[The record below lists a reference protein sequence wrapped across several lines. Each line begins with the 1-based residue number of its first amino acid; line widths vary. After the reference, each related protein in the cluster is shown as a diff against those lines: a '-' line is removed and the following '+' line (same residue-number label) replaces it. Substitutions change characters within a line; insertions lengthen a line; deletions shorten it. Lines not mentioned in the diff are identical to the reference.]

1 MNIPEEGYK
10 AIFYKSNV
18 AKLILRADA
27 PHYTILDVNDAYLAS
42 TNSTREALIGQPVFA
57 VFPQNPTDSTS
68 KNIERTILSFEE
80 MIRTKEPHTIHKYRY
95 DIPISGTDKFE
106 ERYWTTT
113 HTPILNEAGE
123 VAYFIH
129 SPQDVT
135 AHVYL
140 EIKAKAGIDAL
151 KKQRKQLYSVFM
163 QAPVGIGI
171 FIGPD
176 FIVDLVNPA
185 LSAIYGKTT
194 DELYGKPIFDVLVQA
209 KGMGFEETLDHV
221 RQTGERYEGKNV
233 EIPLIRNG
241 ILEKVYVDFA
251 YHPFYDERNTITGVI
266 AIATEVTEQVR
277 FMHKLE
283 EAEERARLAA
293 DVVDLGIFDLNILNG
308 EMITSPRFA
317 AIFGFEQ
324 PVSREEYVQALHPDD
339 VLIRKKAHE
348 SAIENGRMNYEAR
361 VIWKDNSIHWIR
373 VEGKVLYDKKDN
385 PIRIIGTLL
394 DITSQKSDKE
404 QQKKLITLVENGVNL
419 MSILNLD
426 GSNSYINAA
435 GIDMLGFT
443 SLTQAINTPISEFYS
458 PEDFELVKRE
468 VLPAVLRRGMWTGNM
483 KVIHNATG
491 EVFPVSTTC
500 IRINDSSDAEKPIG
514 VGIVMRDL
522 RPEMMAKQALADSEE
537 LLRNITSASPTA
549 LWMSDEQGQVIYVN
563 ETWTDW
569 CNNTFEDNMG
579 DGWIE
584 PIYVEDRMLVKS
596 RFDTSIRERIQFE
609 VEFRIIDRIGKLHWC
624 VAIGD
629 PQYREHGVFTGFIGS
644 CTDITEHKE
653 LQSQKDNFIGIASH
667 ELKTPVT
674 SLKGYTQVL
683 ARVLNKRGLDM
694 EVSMMQK
701 MDAQLNRLT
710 SLINDLLDVTKIN
723 SGKLQYNSQEFEL
736 QPMLSDLVEDL
747 QRTSSKHHLIEV
759 YKPTGKVFADKDRI
773 EQVVINLITN
783 AIKYSPDGDQ
793 VIISCEQIGEEI
805 VVGIQ
810 DFGVGISKSNQFKVF
825 EQFYRVST
833 EKQHTFPGV
842 GLGLYISAEIIK
854 RTGGRIWVT
863 SEENKGSCF
872 YFSLPIHES

>member
-10 AIFYKSNV
+10 AIFYNSNV

-27 PHYTILDVNDAYLAS
+27 PHYTIMDANNAYLAS
-42 TNSTREALIGQPVFA
+42 TNSTREALVGQPVFV

-68 KNIERTILSFEE
+68 KSIEKTILSFEE
-80 MIRTKEPHTIHKYRY
+80 MIRTKKPHTITKYRY
-95 DIPISGTDKFE
+95 DIPISGTTEFE

-113 HTPILNEAGE
+113 HTPILDEAGE

-135 AHVYL
+135 AHYIL
-140 EIKAKAGIDAL
+140 ELRAKAGIEAL

-171 FIGPD
+171 FLGAE
-176 FIVDLVNPA
+176 FVVDLVNPA
-185 LSAIYGKTT
+185 LSAIYGKTIK
-194 DELYGKPIFDVLVQA
+194 ELHGKPIFDVLLQA
-209 KGMGFEETLDHV
+209 RGLGFEEALDHV
-221 RQTGERYEGKNV
+221 RKTGEHCEGKSA
-233 EIPLIRNG
+233 EIPLIRKG

-251 YHPFYDERNTITGVI
+251 FHPFYDDNNTITGVI
-266 AIATEVTEQVR
+266 VIASEVTEQVR

-324 PVSREEYVQALHPDD
+324 PVSREAYVEALHPDD
-339 VLIRKKAHE
+339 VIIRKKAHE
-348 SAIENGRMNYEAR
+348 FAITNGRMNYEAR
-361 VIWKDNSIHWIR
+361 VIWKDKSVHWIH
-373 VEGKVLYDKKDN
+373 VEGKVIYDKKEN
-385 PIRIIGTLL
+385 PIRILGTLL
-394 DITSQKSDKE
+394 DITAQKRDKE
-404 QQKKLITLVENGVNL
+404 QQKKLITLVENGVDL

-435 GIDMLGFT
+435 GINMLGFT

-458 PEDFELVKRE
+458 AEDYELIKRE

-500 IRINDSSDAEKPIG
+500 ICINDGETTKPIG

-549 LWMSDEQGQVIYVN
+549 LWMSDEQGNIIYVN

-579 DGWIE
+579 DGWIDS
-584 PIYVEDRMLVKS
+584 IHVEDRMLVKS

-609 VEFRIIDRIGKLHWC
+609 VEFRIVDRIGKQHWC

-629 PQYREHGVFTGFIGS
+629 PQYREHGLFTGFIGS

-653 LQSQKDNFIGIASH
+653 LQNQKDNFIGIASH

-694 EVSMMQK
+694 EVSMMHK

-736 QPMLSDLVEDL
+736 QPMLSELVEDL
-747 QRTSSKHHLIEV
+747 QRTSTKHHLIEV
-759 YKPTGKVFADKDRI
+759 YKPTGSVYADRDRI

-783 AIKYSPDGDQ
+783 AIKYSPEGDQ
-793 VIISCEQIGEEI
+793 VIIRCEQIDEEI
-805 VVGIQ
+805 VVSIQ

-825 EQFYRVST
+825 DQFYRVST

-842 GLGLYISAEIIK
+842 GLGLFISAEIIK

-872 YFSLPIHES
+872 SFALPIHKT

>member
-18 AKLILRADA
+18 AKLILCADA

-42 TNSTREALIGQPVFA
+42 TNSTREALIGQPVFT

-68 KNIERTILSFEE
+68 RSIERTVLSFEE
-80 MIRTKEPHTIHKYRY
+80 MIKTKKPHTLRNYRY
-95 DIPISGTDKFE
+95 DIPISGNAEFE
-106 ERYWTTT
+106 ERYWTSTN
-113 HTPILNEAGE
+113 TPILNDNGE

-135 AHVYL
+135 AHYYL

-151 KKQRKQLYSVFM
+151 KKQRKQLYSVFT

-171 FIGPD
+171 FLGPD
-176 FIVDLVNPA
+176 FVVDMVNPA
-185 LSAIYGKTT
+185 LSAIYGKSI
-194 DELYGKPIFDVLVQA
+194 DELHGKPIFDVLVQA
-209 KGMGFEETLDHV
+209 KGLGFEEALDHV
-221 RQTGERYEGKNV
+221 RKTGEHYEGKNV

-251 YHPFYDERNTITGVI
+251 YHPFYNDHNTISGVI
-266 AIATEVTEQVR
+266 AVAIEVTEQVH

-308 EMITSPRFA
+308 EMITSQRFA
-317 AIFGFEQ
+317 AIFGFDH
-324 PVSREEYVQALHPDD
+324 PVSREEYVKAFHPDD
-339 VLIRKKAHE
+339 LLIRRKAHE
-348 SAIENGRMNYEAR
+348 YAIENGSMNYEAR
-361 VIWKDNSIHWIR
+361 IIWNDKSIHWIR
-373 VEGKVLYDKKDN
+373 VEGKVIYDKKVN

-394 DITSQKSDKE
+394 DITTQKRDKE
-404 QQKKLITLVENGVNL
+404 QQKKLITLVENGVDL

-435 GIDMLGFT
+435 GIKMLGFT

-458 PEDFELVKRE
+458 AEDYDLIKRE
-468 VLPAVLRRGMWTGNM
+468 VLPAVLRKGMWTGNM
-483 KVIHNATG
+483 KVIHNASG

-500 IRINDSSDAEKPIG
+500 IRISDSNTAKPIG

-549 LWMSDEQGQVIYVN
+549 LWMSDEQGNMIYVN

-569 CNNTFEDNMG
+569 CNNTFEDNLG
-579 DGWIE
+579 DGWIDA
-584 PIYVEDRMLVKS
+584 IHGEDRALVKS
-596 RFDTSIRERIQFE
+596 RFETSIVERIQFE
-609 VEFRIIDRIGKLHWC
+609 VEFRIIDRVGKLHWC

-629 PQYREHGVFTGFIGS
+629 PQYREHGVFTGLIGS

-653 LQSQKDNFIGIASH
+653 LQNQKDNFIGIASH

-674 SLKGYTQVL
+674 SLKGYTQVM
-683 ARVLNKRGLDM
+683 ARVLNKKGLDM

-736 QPMLSDLVEDL
+736 QPMLSELVEDL
-747 QRTSSKHHLIEV
+747 QRTSSKHHLKEI
-759 YKPTGKVFADKDRI
+759 YKPTGTVYADKDRI

-783 AIKYSPDGDQ
+783 AIKYSPESDQ
-793 VIISCEQIGEEI
+793 VIIRCEQIDEEI
-805 VVGIQ
+805 VVSIQ

-872 YFSLPIHES
+872 YFSLPIHKP

>member
-18 AKLILRADA
+18 AKLILCADA
-27 PHYTILDVNDAYLAS
+27 PHYTIMDVNDAYLAS

-57 VFPQNPTDSTS
+57 VFPQNPSDSNS
-68 KNIERTILSFEE
+68 KNIERTIQSFEE
-80 MIRTKEPHTIHKYRY
+80 VIKTKQPHTLYKYRY

-106 ERYWTTT
+106 ERYWTTIN
-113 HTPILNEAGE
+113 TPILDDNGE

-135 AHVYL
+135 THYFL
-140 EIKAKAGIDAL
+140 EIKAKVGIDAL
-151 KKQRKQLYSVFM
+151 KKQRKQLYSVFI

-185 LSAIYGKTT
+185 MSAIYGKTIE
-194 DELYGKPIFDVLVQA
+194 ELHGKPIFDVLEQA
-209 KGMGFEETLDHV
+209 KGIGFEAALDHV
-221 RQTGERYEGKNV
+221 RITGEQYEGKNV

-251 YHPFYDERNTITGVI
+251 YHPFYDEHNTITGVI
-266 AIATEVTEQVR
+266 AVATEVTEQVR
-277 FMHKLE
+277 SMHKLE
-283 EAEERARLAA
+283 VAEERARLAA

-308 EMITSPRFA
+308 EMVTSPRFA
-317 AIFGFEQ
+317 AIFGYDK
-324 PVSREEYVQALHPDD
+324 PVSHKEYVQALHPDD
-339 VLIRKKAHE
+339 IHIRNKAHE
-348 SAIENGRMNYEAR
+348 TAIESGRMNYESR
-361 VIWKDNSIHWIR
+361 VIWKDKTIHWIR
-373 VEGKVLYDKKDN
+373 VEGKVIYDKKEN
-385 PIRIIGTLL
+385 PIRMIGTLM
-394 DITSQKSDKE
+394 DITAQKSDKE
-404 QQKKLITLVENGVNL
+404 QQKKLITLVENGVDL

-435 GIDMLGFT
+435 GIRMLGFT

-458 PEDFELVKRE
+458 AEDYELIKRE

-483 KVIHNATG
+483 KVIHYTSG

-500 IRINDSSDAEKPIG
+500 ICINDSDTASPIG

-549 LWMSDEQGQVIYVN
+549 LWMSDEQGRIIYVN

-579 DGWIE
+579 DGWINAIHE
-584 PIYVEDRMLVKS
+584 EDRNLVKS
-596 RFDTSIRERIQFE
+596 RFEISIRERIQFE
-609 VEFRIIDRIGKLHWC
+609 VEFRIIDEIGKQHWC

-644 CTDITEHKE
+644 CTDITEHKQ
-653 LQSQKDNFIGIASH
+653 LQNQKDNFIGIASH

-683 ARVLNKRGLDM
+683 ARILNKKGLEI

-736 QPMLSDLVEDL
+736 QPMLSELVEDL
-747 QRTSSKHHLIEV
+747 QRTSSKHHLIKV
-759 YKPTGKVFADKDRI
+759 FKPIGTVFADRDRI

-783 AIKYSPDGDQ
+783 AIKYSPEGDQ
-793 VIISCEQIGEEI
+793 VIIRCEQIDEEI
-805 VVGIQ
+805 VVSIQ

-825 EQFYRVST
+825 DQFYRVST

-872 YFSLPIHES
+872 YFSLPIHKP

>member
-1 MNIPEEGYK
+1 MKIPEEGYK
-10 AIFYKSNV
+10 TIFYKSDV
-18 AKLILRADA
+18 AKLILCADA

-42 TNSTREALIGQPVFA
+42 TNSTREALIGQPVFS
-57 VFPQNPTDSTS
+57 VFPQNPTDQIS
-68 KNIERTILSFEE
+68 KNIERTIFSFEE
-80 MIRTKEPHTIHKYRY
+80 VIRTKKAHALHQYRY
-95 DIPISGTDKFE
+95 DIPISGTNEFE

-113 HTPILNEAGE
+113 HTPILDAAGNT
-123 VAYFIH
+123 AYIIH
-129 SPQDVT
+129 APQDVT
-135 AHVYL
+135 AHYYL
-140 EIKAKAGIDAL
+140 ELKAKAGIDAL
-151 KKQRKQLYSVFM
+151 KKQRKQLYAVFM

-171 FIGPD
+171 FIGPE
-176 FIVDLVNPA
+176 FVVDLVNPV

-194 DELYGKPIFDVLVQA
+194 EELQDKPIFDVLVQA
-209 KGMGFEETLDHV
+209 KGMGFEEALNHV
-221 RQTGERYEGKNV
+221 RITGERYEGKNV

-251 YHPFYDERNTITGVI
+251 YHPFYDEHHSISGVI
-266 AIATEVTEQVR
+266 AVATEVTEQVK

-293 DVVDLGIFDLNILNG
+293 DVVDMGIFDLNILNG
-308 EMITSPRFA
+308 ALVTSRRFA
-317 AIFGFEQ
+317 NIFGFEE
-324 PVSREEYVQALHPDD
+324 PVSGEEYNKVLHPDD
-339 VLIRKKAHE
+339 VMTRKKAHE
-348 SAIENGRMNYEAR
+348 SAIENGRMHYEAR
-361 VIWKDNSIHWIR
+361 IVWKDKSMHWVR
-373 VEGKVLYDKKDN
+373 VEGKVIYDKKEN
-385 PIRIIGTLL
+385 PIRILGTLI
-394 DITSQKSDKE
+394 DITAQKSDKE
-404 QQKKLITLVENGVNL
+404 QQKKLITLVENGVDL

-435 GIDMLGFT
+435 GIKMLGFT

-458 PEDFELVKRE
+458 REDYELIQRE
-468 VLPAVLRRGMWTGNM
+468 VLPAVLRKGMWTGNM

-500 IRINDSSDAEKPIG
+500 IRINDGSTTKPIG

-522 RPEMMAKQALADSEE
+522 RPELMAKQALADSEE

-549 LWMSDEQGQVIYVN
+549 LWMSDEEGRIIYVN

-569 CNNTFEDNMG
+569 CDNTFEDNMC
-579 DGWIE
+579 DGWID
-584 PIYVEDRMLVKS
+584 PIHELDQQLFKS
-596 RFDTSIRERIQFE
+596 RFYSSIRERIQFE
-609 VEFRIIDRIGKLHWC
+609 AEFRIQDANGKLRWC

-629 PQYREHGVFTGFIGS
+629 PQYREHGLFIGFIGS
-644 CTDITEHKE
+644 CTDITEHKK
-653 LQSQKDNFIGIASH
+653 LQNQKDNFIGIASH

-683 ARVLNKRGLDM
+683 ARVLNKKGLDI

-723 SGKLQYNSQEFEL
+723 SGKLQYNSQEFEI
-736 QPMLSDLVEDL
+736 QPMLSELVEDL
-747 QRTSSKHHLIEV
+747 QRTSSKHKLIEV
-759 YKPTGKVFADKDRI
+759 YEATGKVFADKDRI

-783 AIKYSPDGDQ
+783 AIKYSPSGDQ
-793 VIISCEQIGEEI
+793 VIISCEQVDQEI
-805 VVGIQ
+805 VISIQ

-854 RTGGRIWVT
+854 RTGGRIWVE

-872 YFSLPIHES
+872 YFSLPIHKG